1 MAHQGFPEI
10 ERGHFRV
17 RLVVQ
22 QPVERMVEGLYL
34 APVFT
39 VAVHMER
46 KARHRLRENTDAGIY
61 SSHLQSGALIHR
73 LTAGGAAKEK
83 GKAAAAQVSCAR
95 RSSSG
100 LSRDLKNPEK
110 NPMILLPSPK
120 ISKRKHLP

>member
-61 SSHLQSGALIHR
+61 SSHLQRGALIHR
-73 LTAGGAAKEK
+73 LAAGGAAKEK
-83 GKAAAAQVSCAR
+83 GKAAAAQ
-95 RSSSG
+95 G
-100 LSRDLKNPEK
+100 
-110 NPMILLPSPK
+110 ILRPAQFLRLIP
-120 ISKRKHLP
+120 